1 MAGNDIGKEGAE
13 ALATALKTNKSL
25 QVLDLFGEHPGGH
38 GHARGRCRG
47 AGLHARTRPR
57 VALAQR
63 LLA

>member
-1 MAGNDIGKEGAE
+1 MAGNGIGDKGAE

-25 QVLDLFGEHPGGH
+25 IQLYLSGEHRGGH
-38 GHARGRCRG
+38 GHARARCRG